1 MDWIII
7 ARFFVF
13 VVAVAAIFVMLAG
26 WRYRWRAWRTFGL
39 LSVLALTGVVGA
51 FGQAV
56 VLPRLQNLGLGDAVQ
71 VIPGGNTSAR
81 SAYVAPGDIAGQEKY
96 SYQVPVTAFTITP
109 ANFISLLYLNPAGTL
124 ATGTLTL
131 QANPSDRQ
139 KFCLQDTQTQTAI
152 TIAASTGQT
161 LSAGTFGLAT
171 PTALVANTRYCW
183 LYLGALSTWT
193 RTQ

>member
-1 MDWIII
+1 MKNRWLGGL
-7 ARFFVF
+7 ASLGLLGLGV
-13 VVAVAAIFVMLAG
+13 VVALA
-26 WRYRWRAWRTFGL
+26 
-39 LSVLALTGVVGA
+39 
-51 FGQAV
+51 QAV

-81 SAYVAPGDIAGQEKY
+81 SVYVAPGDIAGQEKY

-152 TIAASTGQT
+152 TIAANTGQT